1 MRLSGASLIV
11 PAVWGICLAWQA
23 APDLPALK
31 SEPNLEK
38 RAEKALDLANASVT
52 AARQAFEAGENGK
65 FAAGLEG
72 AKEAVEFAVKSLRD
86 TGKNPSRNSRPF
98 KKAELRI
105 REIVKRLAGL
115 AQEVGFEDRA
125 KVTEVKDHLETVG
138 EELLLDIMG
147 RRQ

>member
-1 MRLSGASLIV
+1 MSRAILLV
-11 PAVWGICLAWQA
+11 PAVWGMCLASPA
-23 APDLPALK
+23 GADLAALK

-38 RAEKALDLANASVT
+38 RADKALDAANASVT
-52 AARQAFEAGENGK
+52 AARQAFEAGDNGK
-65 FAAGLEG
+65 FVAGLES

-86 TGKNPSRNSRPF
+86 TGKNPSKNSRAF

-115 AQEVGFEDRA
+115 AQEVGFDDRA